1 MTCNYHRVRSLI
13 REGGWCLGFGGFGE
27 QRGGRGRQQPLSAV
41 FNKIN
46 PLQRGGLISVFIK
59 LGEGGGLKIN
69 HLSLFVSALGHSRN
83 DSHVGFLLIV
93 PCRGTGK
100 AAGNQGALAEKQQ
113 RSARAARQTG
123 LSSRCVCVCSDLL
136 RLKPG

>member
-1 MTCNYHRVRSLI
+1 M
-13 REGGWCLGFGGFGE
+13 
-27 QRGGRGRQQPLSAV
+27 
-41 FNKIN
+41 
-46 PLQRGGLISVFIK
+46 K
-59 LGEGGGLKIN
+59 LGGGGLKIN
-69 HLSLFVSALGHSRN
+69 HLSLFVSALGHGRN
-83 DSHVGFLLIV
+83 DSHVGFILIV

-123 LSSRCVCVCSDLL
+123 LSGRCVCSDPL